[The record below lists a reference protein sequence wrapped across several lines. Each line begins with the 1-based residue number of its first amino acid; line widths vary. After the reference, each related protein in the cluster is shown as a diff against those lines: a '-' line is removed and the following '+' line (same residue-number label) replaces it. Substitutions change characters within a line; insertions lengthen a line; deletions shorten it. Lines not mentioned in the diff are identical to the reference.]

1 MGIGKTLLDILQE
14 KGENPNSLA
23 EKVGVTPS
31 TIYSITKRDNMKVDI
46 SLLAK
51 ICSALNV
58 SMNRF
63 YDEYI
68 SEQKASDVLI
78 KKDIVTADNSENDV
92 RKQKLLNNYEKM
104 NDTGKD
110 KLVKYSDFM
119 LDDPDYLKES
129 DKTVSL
135 NA

>member
-129 DKTVSL
+129 DKTISM